1 MTKPWRCHSSGLT
14 REFHNWAVLRGE
26 TNRMGQTSASFRQ
39 EKQVFS
45 ESISLSEVISALS
58 FAIDLT
64 EGAVHGHALRS
75 CLLGMRIADEAGL
88 TSEEKSSLYYAL
100 LLKDIGNEEMI
111 GLRCDRGASI
121 VSKLGMGQM
130 AAEAVRS
137 LEEHWDGTGYPKR

>member
-1 MTKPWRCHSSGLT
+1 MDSHQSRHIGVKTD
-14 REFHNWAVLRGE
+14 
-26 TNRMGQTSASFRQ
+26 RMGQTTASFRHEQ
-39 EKQVFS
+39 HVLN

-75 CLLGMRIADEAGL
+75 CLLGMRIAYEVGL
-88 TSEEKSSLYYAL
+88 SSEEKSSLYYAL

-121 VSKLGMGQM
+121 VSKLGMG
-130 AAEAVRS
+130 
-137 LEEHWDGTGYPKR
+137 